1 MILSGTDDVI
11 LSGTGLRAHSGAG
24 LYKTGRIG
32 LGGVSRTK
40 TELVSGLVD
49 KGALGVHS
57 WLEDACSTGNP
68 EPEKAG

>member
-32 LGGVSRTK
+32 LGG
-40 TELVSGLVD
+40 LVEQKQNWLV
-49 KGALGVHS
+49 G
-57 WLEDACSTGNP
+57 
-68 EPEKAG
+68 